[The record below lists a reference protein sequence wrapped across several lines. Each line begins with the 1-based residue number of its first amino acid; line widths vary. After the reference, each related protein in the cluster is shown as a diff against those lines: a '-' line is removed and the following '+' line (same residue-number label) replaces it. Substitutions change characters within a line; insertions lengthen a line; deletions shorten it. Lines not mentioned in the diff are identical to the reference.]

1 MLNSCKDCVSR
12 RGRRELYLEQPRGQ
26 PFRMSAL
33 SITEAVLNHVRALYD
48 YCYCGFDGGI
58 SVHVNVLIIT
68 RINVGGRSL
77 G

>member
-1 MLNSCKDCVSR
+1 
-12 RGRRELYLEQPRGQ
+12 
-26 PFRMSAL
+26 MSAL